1 MKYCSNCGKEINENA
16 VICLNCGAAIKN
28 ENVVEVKKTSNG
40 TGNASMILG
49 IISIIAVAIA
59 LFLGIAV
66 RAYLTGTIEGR
77 IERYSSEFEATRLGL
92 HMLLLTLPVVLSAIG
107 LPLGIANK
115 NKAASKTA
123 GIVLNAITLVICV
136 IIFAMIQS
144 I

>member
-16 VICLNCGAAIKN
+16 AICLNCGAA
-28 ENVVEVKKTSNG
+28 VKKDFNVEAKPSNG
-40 TGNASMILG
+40 TGKASMVLG
-49 IISIIAVAIA
+49 IISIIAAAIA

-92 HMLLLTLPVVLSAIG
+92 HILLLTLPAVLSVIG

-123 GIVLNAITLVICV
+123 GIVLNAITLIICV